1 LLTNEERV
9 EVVEIILKLMKG
21 VNPLEAIKDTEDRK
35 LPYSTYMKRI
45 ISESADYVLAK
56 QIV

>member
-21 VNPLEAIKDTEDRK
+21 INPLEAIKDTEDRK